1 MAKNDTAEV
10 VSAVAELVAALKS
23 NHPVTIKNTKE
34 ENEKELLQICVGE
47 LNELYES
54 IEQSMEHV
62 RTKGLALLAGEI
74 AIATFLFS
82 PQKNGFFTNNV
93 PLYGFVMFGLGI
105 FLLFFSAGV
114 FLYVLSKV
122 KWKRP
127 PEEADIAN
135 INKRFNS
142 SPYEFLEY
150 MKDGYTSAINHCGE
164 KVTKRANALM
174 VGIYSFSFGIA
185 LVILVKYCGNL
196 IKLGVK

>member
-1 MAKNDTAEV
+1 M
-10 VSAVAELVAALKS
+10 
-23 NHPVTIKNTKE
+23 PTKTGAPTKQ
-34 ENEKELLQICVGE
+34 ENEKELLQICVNE

-74 AIATFLFS
+74 ALATFLFA
-82 PQKNGFFTNNV
+82 PKGTNQGFFTNNV
-93 PLYGFVMFGLGI
+93 PVYGFVIFGLGI
-105 FLLFFSAGV
+105 FLLFLSAGI

-122 KWKRP
+122 RWVRP
-127 PEEADIAN
+127 PDEKDIAN
-135 INKRFNS
+135 LNKRFNS